1 VQRAWLAT
9 ALCIWACDTSVSPRA
24 SSEADAGL
32 SPTCLEAEDHSDLA
46 WIQREVFTP
55 SCASFNAC
63 HVGAATTAGGLNLEP
78 GESEA
83 AVVGVPSASFEDWLL
98 VEPGLP
104 ESSYL
109 LVILGGA
116 PGPVDPSV
124 GLMPLRAPA
133 LCRPMVDAVGRWI
146 AELGPRE

>member
-1 VQRAWLAT
+1 RALEAY
-9 ALCIWACDTSVSPRA
+9 RA
-24 SSEADAGL
+24 SGVGKALWHGTA
-32 SPTCLEAEDHSDLA
+32 
-46 WIQREVFTP
+46 RERDP
-55 SCASFNAC
+55 PGRASGWRR
-63 HVGAATTAGGLNLEP
+63 HTGHLVGAATTAGGLNLEP